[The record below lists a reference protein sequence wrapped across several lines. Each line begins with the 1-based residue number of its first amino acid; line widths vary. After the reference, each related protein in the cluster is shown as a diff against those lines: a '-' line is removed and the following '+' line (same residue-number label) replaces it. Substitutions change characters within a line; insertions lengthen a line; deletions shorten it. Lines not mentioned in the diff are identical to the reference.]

1 MQGATKMSGMKSKL
15 LLVLAFAGILFA
27 QPDGNQILGI
37 WNTDD
42 GDSKIE
48 IVKCGDNYCGSIVS
62 MKTPRNDERNAN
74 ASLRNRP
81 LVGVQVLTGFKY
93 AGSNSWTGGT
103 LYAPKRGNAMSA
115 KLKLST
121 QDSLEITVSA
131 GLASRKVTW
140 TRDK

>member
-1 MQGATKMSGMKSKL
+1 MIRTKSTL
-15 LLVLAFAGILFA
+15 LLVLAFAGILSA

-48 IVKCGDNYCGSIVS
+48 IVKCGDNYCGSIKS
-62 MKTPRNDERNAN
+62 MTNPRNDERNSD

-81 LVGVQVLTGFKY
+81 LVGLQVLTGFKY

-103 LYAPKRGNAMSA
+103 LYAPKRGRTMSA
-115 KLKLST
+115 KLKLRT
-121 QDSLEITVSA
+121 QDSLDIMVSA
-131 GLASRKVTW
+131 GMASRTITW

>member
-1 MQGATKMSGMKSKL
+1 MITMKSKL
-15 LLVLAFAGILFA
+15 LLALAFAGTLSA

-48 IVKCGDNYCGSIVS
+48 IVKCGDNYCGSIKS
-62 MKTPRNDERNAN
+62 MNNPRNDERNSD

-81 LVGVQVLTGFKY
+81 LVGLQVLTGFKY

-103 LYAPKRGNAMSA
+103 LYAPKRGTAMPA

-121 QDSLEITVSA
+121 QDSLDITVSA
-131 GLASRKVTW
+131 GMARRTVTW

>member
-1 MQGATKMSGMKSKL
+1 MITMKSKL
-15 LLVLAFAGILFA
+15 LLGLAFAGILLA
-27 QPDGNQILGI
+27 QPDGNQILGV

-48 IVKCGDNYCGSIVS
+48 IVKCGDNYCGSIKS
-62 MKTPRNDERNAN
+62 MTNPRNDERNSN

-81 LVGVQVLTGFKY
+81 MVGLQVLTGFKY

-103 LYAPKRGNAMSA
+103 LYAPKRGRTMSA
-115 KLKLST
+115 KLKLRT
-121 QDSLEITVSA
+121 QDSLDIMVSA
-131 GLASRKVTW
+131 GMANRTITW

>member
-1 MQGATKMSGMKSKL
+1 MIRIKSKIL
-15 LLVLAFAGILFA
+15 LMLAFAGILLA

-48 IVKCGDNYCGSIVS
+48 IVKCGDTYCGSIKS
-62 MKTPRNDERNAN
+62 MKNPRNDERNSN
-74 ASLRNRP
+74 ASLQNRP
-81 LVGVQVLTGFKY
+81 LVGLQVLKGFKY

-103 LYAPKRGNAMSA
+103 LYAPKRGREMSA
-115 KLKLST
+115 KLKLT
-121 QDSLEITVSA
+121 TPDSLDIKVSA
-131 GLASRKVTW
+131 GIASRTITW

>member
-1 MQGATKMSGMKSKL
+1 MIWMKSTL
-15 LLVLAFAGILFA
+15 LLVLAFAGLLLA

-48 IVKCGDNYCGSIVS
+48 IVKCGDNYCGSIKS
-62 MKTPRNDERNAN
+62 MKAPRNDERNSN

-81 LVGVQVLTGFKY
+81 LVGVQILTGFKY

-103 LYAPKRGNAMSA
+103 LYAPKRGKAMSA

-121 QDSLEITVSA
+121 QDSLDITVSA
-131 GLASRKVTW
+131 GVSSRTITW

>member
-1 MQGATKMSGMKSKL
+1 MITMKSKL
-15 LLVLAFAGILFA
+15 LLGLAFAGILLA
-27 QPDGNQILGI
+27 QPDGNQILGV

-48 IVKCGDNYCGSIVS
+48 IVKCGENYCGSIKS
-62 MKTPRNDERNAN
+62 MSTPRHDERNSN

-103 LYAPKRGNAMSA
+103 LYAPQRGRTMSA
-115 KLKLST
+115 KLKLRP
-121 QDSLEITVSA
+121 QDSLDIMVSA
-131 GLASRKVTW
+131 GMANRTITW